1 MGKKKRVQ
9 KQQPAQPSAESLNI
23 EKQRRD
29 LRDFDASAR
38 GWLIAVVLG
47 VTFLAFSNSIFNG
60 FAYDDTT
67 QILGNPFIQD
77 LRNAPTALVTEAWYW
92 RTQEDQD
99 PNQQAKPSTPYYRP
113 GVIIYMMFGW
123 AMFGDWATGWHL
135 ANVLMH
141 LLSVLFAF
149 ILLEKVT
156 KDLRLTTLATLLF
169 AIHPMRSE
177 TVAWIS
183 GMTDLLLALFLL
195 PSFYLYLRYRES
207 KDRKHLF
214 GALGLFLLAAFTK
227 EPAICLPMF
236 IAAYEVLIANQEV
249 PLRERIKSAI
259 KYSAVFLMIS
269 AVYFG
274 MRQYSLGFLLNDI
287 NYVSHG
293 TVGVILT
300 IPIVI
305 CKYIGLLFGGLVALP
320 LDLLAAL
327 EIPVP
332 RVNFSL
338 FHSTTIVNTPL
349 SLRFI
354 LPVVGLAALGYGLWR
369 LRGSMLVRFGALWFF
384 IHLLPVLNL
393 SAFAVDFLVQERYVY
408 IPSLGFSLLVA
419 MALLRLPV
427 DEWIEVGGRRTA
439 QLATA
444 ALMIILL
451 TGKTFAQ
458 NEMWKDDLALWESGA
473 RAAEGQKMALFI
485 LGHKYVKLQ
494 QYDKTIKTFEEY
506 LKQDQDNVV
515 VLHNL
520 ASSYLLQY
528 QAEARMNQAT
538 ANINHLY
545 RVIELCKRGIDLP
558 YAMGSFWDTLG
569 SAYTFNNELR
579 DLNYAYVCYQNG
591 LKKDPKN
598 AMLHMHMGTIML
610 QNELEWEQHQGGAAQ
625 PNPGLHAMHRCMY
638 DMAIQYLDRAR
649 QIQPD
654 LPDTYRL
661 LGKIYKQRGET
672 ELAIKN
678 FETYLYLQP
687 DSLDSELVRK
697 EAQQLRAALEAK
709 APNS

>member
-1 MGKKKRVQ
+1 M
-9 KQQPAQPSAESLNI
+9 
-23 EKQRRD
+23 
-29 LRDFDASAR
+29 
-38 GWLIAVVLG
+38 
-47 VTFLAFSNSIFNG
+47 
-60 FAYDDTT
+60 
-67 QILGNPFIQD
+67 
-77 LRNAPTALVTEAWYW
+77 TEAWYW

-113 GVIIYMMFGW
+113 GVIIYLMVGW

-135 ANVLMH
+135 ASIFLH
-141 LLSVLFAF
+141 LVAVLFAF
-149 ILLEKVT
+149 ILLEKLT
-156 KDLRLTTLATLLF
+156 KDLRLATLATLVF
-169 AIHPMRSE
+169 ALHPMRSE

-183 GMTDLLLALFLL
+183 GMTDSLLAAFLL
-195 PSFYLYLRYRES
+195 PSFYLYLLYRES

-227 EPAICLPMF
+227 EPAICLPIF
-236 IAAYEVLIANQEV
+236 IAAYELLIINQEV
-249 PLRERIKSAI
+249 PLRERIRPAI
-259 KYSAVFLMIS
+259 RYAGMFLVIS

-274 MRQYSLGFLLNDI
+274 LRQFSLGFLLNDI

-293 TVGVILT
+293 AISVIMT
-300 IPIVI
+300 IPLVI
-305 CKYIGLLFGGLVALP
+305 WKYIGLLMAGFIALP

-332 RVNFSL
+332 RVNYSL
-338 FHSTTIVNTPL
+338 FHSTMLVNTPL

-354 LPVVGLAALGYGLWR
+354 LPVAGLAALGYGLWR

-393 SAFAVDFLVQERYVY
+393 SAFAIDFLVQERYVY
-408 IPSLGFSLLVA
+408 IPSLGFALLVA
-419 MALLRLPV
+419 LALLRLPV
-427 DEWIEVGGRRTA
+427 QNWIEIGGRRTA

-444 ALMIILL
+444 ALVIILL

-458 NEMWKDDLALWESGA
+458 NGMWKDDLALWETGA

-494 QYDKTIKTFEEY
+494 QFDKTIKTFEEY
-506 LKQDQDNVV
+506 LKHDPDNVV

-528 QAEARMNQAT
+528 QAEVRSNQA

-545 RVIELCKRGIDLP
+545 RVIELCKKGIDLP

-591 LKKDPKN
+591 LRKDPKN

-610 QNELEWEQHQGGAAQ
+610 QNELEWEQHQVGAMQ
-625 PNPGLHAMHRCMY
+625 PNPGLHATHSCMFG
-638 DMAIQYLDRAR
+638 MAIQYLDRAR
-649 QIQPD
+649 QIHPE
-654 LPDTYRL
+654 LPDTYRI
-661 LGKIYKQRGET
+661 LGKVYKQRGEAA
-672 ELAIKN
+672 LAIKN
-678 FETYLYLQP
+678 FEMYLYLQP
-687 DSLDSELVRK
+687 DSLDSELVRE
-697 EAQQLRAALEAK
+697 EAQQLRAALEGK